1 MRSWSGRRPSP
12 CSDGRPQTKDIDQ
25 LFEDLGKSPFRR
37 RFRLR
42 PQELRYLERKGLRA
56 VLADADDLL
65 MKRLGGASP
74 RNDGKQTPFKGHPV
88 FIAQHA
94 TGTCC
99 RGCLAKWHGIGK
111 GQALRPVEL
120 EHIAAVIERWLRI
133 QSAGIPEEPAQGRL
147 L

>member
-1 MRSWSGRRPSP
+1 M
-12 CSDGRPQTKDIDQ
+12 
-25 LFEDLGKSPFRR
+25 
-37 RFRLR
+37 
-42 PQELRYLERKGLRA
+42 RYLERKGLRA

-65 MKRLGGASP
+65 AKRLDAASP
-74 RNDGKQTPFKGHPV
+74 LNDGKQTPFRGHPV

-94 TGTCC
+94 TATCC

-111 GQALRPVEL
+111 GQALRPAEL